1 MVGPKIKSYFLSLG
15 LTKVMVDEILAYY
28 FKDSGYADVEI
39 YKTPL
44 GYRIVIYAEYPG
56 RLIGRGGSVLKKI
69 AAVLQARAGLEN
81 VSITVSP
88 VVNPDLNARV
98 VAFRIAR
105 LLERGVPYRRLM
117 LFTLRRIMEAG
128 ALGCEII
135 ISGKLRGE
143 RASFE
148 KLRAGK
154 VYKAGE
160 IVDHIVDRAVAHALL
175 KPGIYGIEVI
185 IVKPATN
192 LPDQVVVRELQP
204 AEVDKVKE
212 EVKMTLEAK

>member
-192 LPDQVVVRELQP
+192 LPDQVVVRELQQ

-212 EVKMTLEAK
+212 EVKMILEAK

>member
-1 MVGPKIKSYFLSLG
+1 VVGPKIKSYFLSLG

>member
-1 MVGPKIKSYFLSLG
+1 
-15 LTKVMVDEILAYY
+15 MVDEILAYY

>member
-1 MVGPKIKSYFLSLG
+1 MVGPKIKNYFLTLG
-15 LTKVMVDEILAYY
+15 LMKIMVDEILAHY

-44 GYRIVIYAEYPG
+44 GYRIVIYAEHPG
-56 RLIGRGGSVLKKI
+56 RLIGRGGSVLRKI

-105 LLERGVPYRRLM
+105 LLERGIPYRRLM
-117 LFTLRRIMEAG
+117 LFTLRRVMEAG
-128 ALGCEII
+128 ALGCEIV

-175 KPGIYGIEVI
+175 KPGVYGIEVI
-185 IVKPATN
+185 IVRPTTQ
-192 LPDQVVVRELQP
+192 LPDQIAMRELP
-204 AEVDKVKE
+204 PTEIDKIKE
-212 EVKMTLEAK
+212 EVKGLLEAK

>member
-44 GYRIVIYAEYPG
+44 GYRIVIYTEYPG

-212 EVKMTLEAK
+212 EVKMILEAK

>member
-1 MVGPKIKSYFLSLG
+1 LVGPKIKSYFLSLG

>member
-1 MVGPKIKSYFLSLG
+1 VVGPKIKSYFLSLG

-44 GYRIVIYAEYPG
+44 GYRIVIYTEYPG

-212 EVKMTLEAK
+212 EVKMILEAK

>member
-1 MVGPKIKSYFLSLG
+1 VVGPKIKSYFLSLG

-212 EVKMTLEAK
+212 EVKMILEAK

>member
-212 EVKMTLEAK
+212 EVKMILEAK

>member
-1 MVGPKIKSYFLSLG
+1 VVGPKIKSYFLSLG

-192 LPDQVVVRELQP
+192 LPDQVVVRELQQ

-212 EVKMTLEAK
+212 EVKMILEAK

>member
-1 MVGPKIKSYFLSLG
+1 MVGPKVKRYFLSYG
-15 LTKVMVDEILAYY
+15 LMKVMVDEILAYY
-28 FKDSGYADVEI
+28 FKDAGYADVEI

-44 GYRIVIYAEYPG
+44 GHRVVVYAEHPG

-69 AAVLQARAGLEN
+69 VSVLQGRVGLEN

-105 LLERGVPYRRLM
+105 LLERGVPYRRLIM
-117 LFTLRRIMEAG
+117 FTLRRVMEAG
-128 ALGCEII
+128 ALGCEIV

-160 IVDHIVDRAVAHALL
+160 IVDHIVDRAIAHALL
-175 KPGIYGIEVI
+175 KPGVYGVEVI
-185 IVKPATN
+185 IVKPAAQ
-192 LPDQVVVRELQP
+192 LPDQITVKELPP
-204 AEVDKVKE
+204 AETEKIKH
-212 EVKMTLEAK
+212 EVRSLLEAR

>member
-1 MVGPKIKSYFLSLG
+1 MVGPKIKNYFLTFG
-15 LTKVMVDEILAYY
+15 LMKIMVDEILAHY

-44 GYRIVIYAEYPG
+44 GYRIVIYAEHPG
-56 RLIGRGGSVLKKI
+56 RLIGRGGSVLRKI

-105 LLERGVPYRRLM
+105 LLERGIPYRRLM
-117 LFTLRRIMEAG
+117 LFTLRRVMEAG
-128 ALGCEII
+128 ALGCEIV

-175 KPGIYGIEVI
+175 KPGVYGVEVI
-185 IVKPATN
+185 IVRPTTQ
-192 LPDQVVVRELQP
+192 LPDQIAMRELP
-204 AEVDKVKE
+204 PTEIDKIKE
-212 EVKMTLEAK
+212 EVKGLLEAK